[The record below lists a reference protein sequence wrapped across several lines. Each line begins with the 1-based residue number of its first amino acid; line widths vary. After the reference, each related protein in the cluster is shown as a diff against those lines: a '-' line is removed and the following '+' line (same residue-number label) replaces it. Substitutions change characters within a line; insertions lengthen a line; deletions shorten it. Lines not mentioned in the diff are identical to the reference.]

1 MDLEKFTDRCKGF
14 IENAR
19 ILAKRLNHQQ
29 LLNEHM
35 LQVLIEDKES
45 IASN

>member
-35 LQVLIEDKES
+35 LQVLIEDKEGLPK
-45 IASN
+45 